1 MILFVKSRNDHKNE
15 PTYYF
20 IFEQPANPF
29 LDGYAAQSG
38 AMAMAPNWLFPLKYV
53 LQNELCRYIFLK
65 ESYASKTFEFIM
77 HTLCRMVRSTMG

>member
-20 IFEQPANPF
+20 ISEQPANPF

-38 AMAMAPNWLFPLKYV
+38 AMAMAPKLAVP
-53 LQNELCRYIFLK
+53 
-65 ESYASKTFEFIM
+65 FEVC
-77 HTLCRMVRSTMG
+77 TAK

>member
-1 MILFVKSRNDHKNE
+1 MYHILNDSFCKVYHKNE

-38 AMAMAPNWLFPLKYV
+38 AMAMAPKLAVP
-53 LQNELCRYIFLK
+53 
-65 ESYASKTFEFIM
+65 FEVC
-77 HTLCRMVRSTMG
+77 TAK